1 MAALT
6 MYDEAM
12 IILNVCASEGF
23 PEAVVL
29 QRPASFETNRIRVYY
44 VDGLDAYNPD
54 LIIRKIHA
62 RVQAMLNKAWN
73 RGRFFVRMVPTLPL
87 RIEVPLPKD
96 AVSFQPL
103 WPVIKGLKGKGGGRP
118 LVLLGETYEFDLLPE
133 PGVRNRTGSI
143 SVVDL
148 SESSTAHVL
157 LAAATGGG
165 KSRLLKN
172 VILSMAAVSSPRDV
186 RMLVFDPKADD
197 FAGFSLPHLAAPVLT
212 DPDESLVALRALV
225 AEMERRKEIAKAI
238 PPGTPDAER
247 SRMLGP
253 YIVAFIDEL
262 TDLVTQ
268 AGPEAE
274 EIIMRLL
281 QKARAMKI
289 NLFLATQRPAVN
301 TIKRVGEMRSNLTVR
316 IVGAI
321 AEPEHAKSI
330 TGLAG
335 STVQANALNK
345 GDFILVINGVMRRFH
360 AFGIENEAVPGI
372 TGALTRTWG
381 DAGRGWM
388 LDMKPGRPQAQR
400 PGPAPAAPEGHPT
413 GGHTLVP
420 AGVPGFPNRT
430 QKAAISDRHVAIIE
444 AVKQEATERGE
455 WPSGHWLR
463 EWHKANYQKD
473 LNPETAKNLIARA
486 QGGQRA
492 EMTY

>member
-1 MAALT
+1 MATLT

-12 IILNVCASEGF
+12 IILNICASEGF

-54 LIIRKIHA
+54 LVIRKIHA

-73 RGRFFVRMVPTLPL
+73 RGRFYVRMVPSLPL
-87 RIEVPLPKD
+87 RIEVPLPTH
-96 AVSFQPL
+96 AIHFQPL
-103 WPVIKGLKGKGGGRP
+103 WPVIKGLKGKGHGRP
-118 LVLLGETYEFDLLPE
+118 LLLLGETYEFDVVPE
-133 PGVRNRTGSI
+133 AGENRTGSI
-143 SVVDL
+143 SVVDM

-197 FAGFSLPHLAAPVLT
+197 FAGFALPHLAAPVLT

-225 AEMERRKEIAKAI
+225 AEMERRKAIAKAI

-268 AGPEAE
+268 AGPESE

-289 NLFLATQRPAVN
+289 NLFLATQRPAVG

-345 GDFILVINGVMRRFH
+345 GDFILVINGIMRRFH
-360 AFGIENEAVPGI
+360 AFGIDNEVVPNI
-372 TGALTRTWG
+372 TAALTRTWG

-388 LDMKPGRPQAQR
+388 LDMQAGQPATGALGAR
-400 PGPAPAAPEGHPT
+400 ASAAPASEP

-430 QKAAISDRHVAIIE
+430 QKAAVSDRHAVIVEAIK
-444 AVKQEATERGE
+444 AEATARGE

-473 LNPETAKNLIARA
+473 LNPETARNLIARA

-492 EMTY
+492 ELTY